1 MARLSSC
8 PGSQAP
14 VRQEFCFPFGE
25 YAETMTFLT
34 HPELPFLMQIQA
46 IIPFKPVNPKTRL
59 SCMLTQQERERF
71 ARDMLEDVIAAVIAA
86 GCNPCILST
95 HPFEHTG
102 ARTVVS
108 GMGLNE
114 ALNTCLAS
122 MNGPVLIIMADLPL
136 ATGEAVS
143 AMISTG
149 ADCAIVPGRGGGT
162 NAIFVRDPKR
172 FSVDFYGASFLDHLA
187 IARRND
193 LRVEVVDS
201 FRLHTD
207 IDEKEDLVEILL
219 HGAGKAR
226 QYLED
231 AGFSLSLEK
240 GRVGI
245 QRDPHEEAL

>member
-1 MARLSSC
+1 MR
-8 PGSQAP
+8 
-14 VRQEFCFPFGE
+14 
-25 YAETMTFLT
+25 
-34 HPELPFLMQIQA
+34 IQA

-59 SCMLTQQERERF
+59 SCMLTQQERELF
-71 ARDMLEDVIAAVIAA
+71 ARDMLEDVIGAVVAA
-86 GCNPCILST
+86 GCDPCVLST
-95 HPFEHTG
+95 HPFQHEQV
-102 ARTVVS
+102 RSVVS
-108 GMGLNE
+108 EMGLNE
-114 ALNTCLAS
+114 ALNALLPS
-122 MNGPVLIIMADLPL
+122 LDVPVLIIMADLPL
-136 ATGEAVS
+136 ATGDALS
-143 AMISTG
+143 AMLSTG

-187 IARRND
+187 IAHKNG

-219 HGAGKAR
+219 HGTGRAKEC
-226 QYLED
+226 LE
-231 AGFSLSLEK
+231 ALGFSLSLEK